1 MSFSKLNFFFGDIM
15 TKREQAM
22 QNFKNGYNCAQA
34 VLLAFSDELE
44 IDEKTLAL
52 ISSSFGG
59 GMGRM
64 REVCGAVSGMFMVAG
79 LKYGYSDPSA
89 KQEKAELY
97 ALVQNL
103 AAGFKEKTEA
113 LSARNFWAFRT
124 LPPRP
129 NRAPPLIIKSA
140 LVSNLSVTRRNFL
153 KICPENK

>member
-1 MSFSKLNFFFGDIM
+1 
-15 TKREQAM
+15 M

-79 LKYGYSDPSA
+79 LKYGYSDPLA

-97 ALVQNL
+97 ALVQKL
-103 AAGFKEKTEA
+103 AASFKEKNGSIICKELLGVSDTSPTPEP
-113 LSARNFWAFRT
+113 RT
-124 LPPRP
+124 AAYYKKRP
-129 NRAPPLIIKSA
+129 CVE
-140 LVSNLSVTRRNFL
+140 LVGDAAELLENLSG
-153 KICPENK
+153 K

>member
-1 MSFSKLNFFFGDIM
+1 
-15 TKREQAM
+15 
-22 QNFKNGYNCAQA
+22 
-34 VLLAFSDELE
+34 
-44 IDEKTLAL
+44 
-52 ISSSFGG
+52 
-59 GMGRM
+59 MGRM

-97 ALVQNL
+97 ALVQKL

-140 LVSNLSVTRRNFL
+140 LVSNLSATRRNFL

>member
-1 MSFSKLNFFFGDIM
+1 
-15 TKREQAM
+15 M

-79 LKYGYSDPSA
+79 LKYGYSDQGKKRKYYLQGTSGRFGHFPH
-89 KQEKAELY
+89 
-97 ALVQNL
+97 
-103 AAGFKEKTEA
+103 
-113 LSARNFWAFRT
+113 ARTAH
-124 LPPRP
+124 
-129 NRAPPLIIKSA
+129 
-140 LVSNLSVTRRNFL
+140 RRL
-153 KICPENK
+153 L

>member
-1 MSFSKLNFFFGDIM
+1 
-15 TKREQAM
+15 M

-97 ALVQNL
+97 ALIQKL
-103 AAGFKEKTEA
+103 AASFKEKKRKHYLQGT
-113 LSARNFWAFRT
+113 SGRFRHFPHARTAH
-124 LPPRP
+124 
-129 NRAPPLIIKSA
+129 
-140 LVSNLSVTRRNFL
+140 RRL
-153 KICPENK
+153 L

>member
-1 MSFSKLNFFFGDIM
+1 
-15 TKREQAM
+15 M

-79 LKYGYSDPSA
+79 LKYGYSGPSA

-103 AAGFKEKTEA
+103 AALFI
-113 LSARNFWAFRT
+113 LM
-124 LPPRP
+124 
-129 NRAPPLIIKSA
+129 I
-140 LVSNLSVTRRNFL
+140 L
-153 KICPENK
+153 KN

>member
-1 MSFSKLNFFFGDIM
+1 
-15 TKREQAM
+15 M

-97 ALVQNL
+97 ALVQKL
-103 AAGFKEKTEA
+103 AAGFKEKNGSIICKELLGVSDTSPTPEP
-113 LSARNFWAFRT
+113 RT
-124 LPPRP
+124 AAYYKKRP
-129 NRAPPLIIKSA
+129 CVE
-140 LVSNLSVTRRNFL
+140 LVGDAAELLENLSGDPGGHALPRRGGGS
-153 KICPENK
+153 P